1 MSNKSK
7 PKAEAGAKPK
17 AEATAKPKPKKSS
30 VRHTRAIQRDRTKRP
45 TTAPPDSQIEARLT
59 ELIHPATLNQVAH
72 FHALGLRER
81 TLNLPVMMAF
91 VLSLIWRQLGS
102 VCEAVRI
109 LNREGLLWVDERT
122 VSQQAVEQRLGSMPS
137 ELFARVFNEV
147 LPLMAAR
154 WQARTR
160 PLPPAFTWAHRH
172 FTAVLALDGSTLDG
186 LLHKCGLLHDR
197 AGPVLAGRM
206 VGLLDVITKLPRA
219 LWYEDDQYA
228 NDQRFW
234 DRAIAALEP
243 GLLLLFDLG
252 FLNFARFDQ
261 LTEAKIWFLTRL
273 EERVVYKVERV
284 LQATAQM
291 HELLVWVGSGPNS
304 RCTHL
309 LRLVEWQHNGTWYR
323 YLTNVVEP
331 QQLPAE
337 YMVALYW
344 QRWRIEDAFNVVKR
358 LLGLAYFW
366 SGSINAVEVQLWA
379 TWLLYAVLVDLTD
392 AVAEVLEQPFQQLS
406 MEMVYRGLYHF
417 TQAYHRGIA
426 EDPVAYLAANA
437 ISLGI
442 IKRKRKK
449 RASPGDLI
457 YLTIHEDP

>member
-1 MSNKSK
+1 MSDKS
-7 PKAEAGAKPK
+7 KPK

-45 TTAPPDSQIEARLT
+45 NTAPPDSQIEAHLT

-122 VSQQAVEQRLGSMPS
+122 VSQQAVEQRLGSLPS
-137 ELFARVFNEV
+137 ELFERVLNDV
-147 LPLMAAR
+147 LPQMAAR
-154 WQARTR
+154 WHTRTR
-160 PLPPAFTWAHRH
+160 PLPPAFIWAQRH

-186 LLHKCGLLHDR
+186 LLRKCGLLRER

-206 VGLLDVITKLPRA
+206 LGLLDVITKLPRA
-219 LWYEDDQYA
+219 LWYEEDQYA

-234 DRAIAALEP
+234 DRAIAALQP

-261 LTEAKIWFLTRL
+261 LTAAKIWFLTRL
-273 EERVVYKVERV
+273 EERVVYQVEQV

-323 YLTNVVEP
+323 YLTNVVDP
-331 QQLPAE
+331 RQLPAE

-366 SGSINAVEVQLWA
+366 SGSINAVEVQVWA

-392 AVAEVLEQPFQQLS
+392 AVAEALSQPFAQLS

-417 TQAYHRGIA
+417 TQAYHRGTA
-426 EDPVAYLAANA
+426 EEPVAYLAANA
-437 ISLGI
+437 VSLGI